1 MWKGPATLRSSV
13 RFTWCGAGAG
23 AGVGGSIGAGGLAVL
38 AFVDAEKTMKATA
51 IKIENC
57 IFAIAF
63 LTLFSLLMS
72 QRLNNAKIRSLSRTH
87 ENPAND

>member
-57 IFAIAF
+57 IFAIA
-63 LTLFSLLMS
+63 SLILSLSILLS

-87 ENPAND
+87 ENPA

>member
-1 MWKGPATLRSSV
+1 MWNGPATLRSSV

-57 IFAIAF
+57 IFAIASLTFFF
-63 LTLFSLLMS
+63 LLLPWCCVLCHSLSPSLLAIGE
-72 QRLNNAKIRSLSRTH
+72 R
-87 ENPAND
+87 

>member
-38 AFVDAEKTMKATA
+38 AFVDAVKTMKATA

-57 IFAIAF
+57 IFAIAS
-63 LTLFSLLMS
+63 LTFS
-72 QRLNNAKIRSLSRTH
+72 SLCPNVTAIKQCKDQIFIK
-87 ENPAND
+87 NP